1 MNETDSKV
9 IQNCQAVIM
18 KYQCICADYAYIYW
32 ALNICHIRMNQKRK
46 INFFSIVFSYLA
58 PIVKAV
64 ENYSNTTEKTT
75 KTQQTQQVQKET
87 EKENDKNKSV

>member
-1 MNETDSKV
+1 M
-9 IQNCQAVIM
+9 
-18 KYQCICADYAYIYW
+18 
-32 ALNICHIRMNQKRK
+32 RK
-46 INFFSIVFSYLA
+46 FKGIIFMLVFSIVFSYLA

-87 EKENDKNKSV
+87 EKEEEIQFASEE